1 MSASDYPG
9 VVILGP
15 TASGKTGLGMALAA
29 RFHGEIISCDALQV
43 YRCMDIGTAKAT
55 PAERDRVPHHM
66 LDLRNPGQDFSAG
79 EYQRSARQSLNAV
92 RGQGKLPL
100 VVGGTGFYLRALID
114 GLFEGPGRSDE
125 LRVRMRQI
133 IELRGPGCLYRA
145 LRRVDPETSARIAPA
160 DSARIIRA
168 YEVYLLTGKP
178 MSWWQGQPRDTLLGY
193 RWLRLGIETPRPLLY
208 DRINARVTDMFDK
221 GFIEEVRGLLE
232 RFPRDC
238 QAFKAIG
245 YREAAAYL
253 EGKLSLEQAIEQT
266 QQESRRY
273 AKRQMTWFRS
283 DSSVFWLDGALD
295 PETLEAEAA
304 RLVADFLAK
313 EEWRQPSH

>member
-1 MSASDYPG
+1 MSSSEYPG

-15 TASGKTGLGMALAA
+15 TASGKTRLGMALAT

-43 YRCMDIGTAKAT
+43 YRFMDIGTAKAT

-66 LDLRNPGQDFSAG
+66 LDLRDPGEDFSAG
-79 EYQRSARQSLNAV
+79 EYHRIARQSLDAI
-92 RGQGKLPL
+92 RGQGRLPL
-100 VVGGTGFYLRALID
+100 VVGGTGFYLRALLD

-125 LRVRMRQI
+125 LRARMRRV

-145 LRRVDPETSARIAPA
+145 LRRVDPEAAARIAPA

-168 YEVYLLTGKP
+168 YEVYMLTSRP
-178 MSWWQGQPRDTLLGY
+178 MSWWQGRPRDTLLGY
-193 RWLRLGIETPRPLLY
+193 RWLKLGIETPRPLLY
-208 DRINARVTDMFDK
+208 DRINSRVTDMFDK
-221 GFIEEVRGLLE
+221 GFIEEVQGLLG

-238 QAFKAIG
+238 RAFKAIG
-245 YREAAAYL
+245 YREVVAVL
-253 EGKLSLEQAIEQT
+253 EGRLSLAQAIEQT

-283 DSSVFWLDGALD
+283 DSSIVWLDGALD

-313 EEWRQPSH
+313 RNSGTGD